1 MIRKAILPLLGLA
14 LAMVL
19 ASPTKAGAE
28 VYVGVNIGPVVRRP
42 GYVVLAPRPCYVVLA
57 PRPYAYRY
65 YGPRFAPAPVVVRR
79 GYFYH
84 GRWYPSYYARRY
96 YGPRYFRR

>member
-14 LAMVL
+14 LAMVF
-19 ASPTKAGAE
+19 AFPTKASAE
-28 VYVGVNIGPVVRRP
+28 VYVGVNIGPVVPRP
-42 GYVVLAPRPCYVVLA
+42 GYVVLA

-84 GRWYPSYYARRY
+84 GRWYPNYYARRY